1 MEQHMKHRIFLVI
14 LTAIICVGCGE
25 TSRLVVTDV
34 IQIRQVL
41 HDDPL
46 AASFEDRTGAIVRC
60 GDAALTDG
68 LISFTYFKKGAD
80 TTKFDLW
87 VVLNER
93 GSSTWKTFAR
103 KSGRTAALLLDGKV
117 LTTFAATP
125 SVDKQAMKIIIPA
138 VATSQ
143 EEADA
148 LQIRLDKKGGR
159 K

>member
-1 MEQHMKHRIFLVI
+1 MKVSFLLITLSI
-14 LTAIICVGCGE
+14 LLISGCGE
-25 TSRLVVTDV
+25 TARLTVSDV
-34 IQIRQVL
+34 IQVRQVL

-46 AASFEDRTGAIVRC
+46 AASFEDREGAIVRC
-60 GDAALTDG
+60 GDAALTDA

-87 VVLNER
+87 VVLNDR

-117 LTTFAATP
+117 LTTFPATP
-125 SVDKQAMKIIIPA
+125 SIDKQAMKIIIPS

-148 LQIRLDKKGGR
+148 LQIRLDRKGG
-159 K
+159 KK